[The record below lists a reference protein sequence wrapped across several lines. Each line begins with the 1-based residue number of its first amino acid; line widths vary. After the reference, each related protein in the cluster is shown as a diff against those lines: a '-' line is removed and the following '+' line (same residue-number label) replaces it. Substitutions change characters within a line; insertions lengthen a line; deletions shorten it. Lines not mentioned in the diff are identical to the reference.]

1 MRIRKGDKWKT
12 AFRTRYGHFKY
23 LIIPFSLTNAPTT
36 FQAYIN
42 KALIG
47 LVDQFCVVYLND
59 ILIYSKTK
67 KKHLDHVKQV
77 LNRLRRYSLYVSLKK
92 CEFFVTEVEF
102 LGFIVSTTDIAI
114 DKRRVAI
121 IQEWPKPKGYHNV
134 QVFLEFVNF
143 YRRFI
148 HHYSQIAGPLTGLL
162 KGSEKDIKSGPF
174 LWPDVVECAF
184 EELKGAF
191 ITAPL
196 LKHFDP

>member
-77 LNRLRRYSLYVSLKK
+77 LNRLRRYSLY
-92 CEFFVTEVEF
+92 T
-102 LGFIVSTTDIAI
+102 
-114 DKRRVAI
+114 
-121 IQEWPKPKGYHNV
+121 N
-134 QVFLEFVNF
+134 
-143 YRRFI
+143 
-148 HHYSQIAGPLTGLL
+148 AG
-162 KGSEKDIKSGPF
+162 
-174 LWPDVVECAF
+174 
-184 EELKGAF
+184 
-191 ITAPL
+191 
-196 LKHFDP
+196 